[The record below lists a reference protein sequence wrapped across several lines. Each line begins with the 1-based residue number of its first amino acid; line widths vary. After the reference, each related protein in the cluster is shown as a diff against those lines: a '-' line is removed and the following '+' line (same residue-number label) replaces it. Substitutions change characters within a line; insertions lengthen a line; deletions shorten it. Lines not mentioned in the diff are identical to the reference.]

1 MHKTK
6 MLRVRLSPDEW
17 EQLEREAEAN
27 LLSKSELVRC
37 KTLHNKIPKK
47 ITAVAMGTYRELG
60 RIGNNIN
67 QLARA
72 ANIAINRGQIPPD
85 ATDELMELKRLLLE
99 VRAEILDLDTYK
111 TLEDD
116 RQAS

>member
-1 MHKTK
+1 

-17 EQLEREAEAN
+17 EKLEQEAEAN

-37 KTLHNKIPKK
+37 KTLHNKIPQK

-67 QLARA
+67 QLAQA
-72 ANIAINRGQIPPD
+72 ANIAINRGQVPPV
-85 ATDELMELKRLLLE
+85 ATDELMELKRLLLQ
-99 VRAEILDLDTYK
+99 VRGEILELDVRTSLEEK
-111 TLEDD
+111 TD
-116 RQAS
+116 R